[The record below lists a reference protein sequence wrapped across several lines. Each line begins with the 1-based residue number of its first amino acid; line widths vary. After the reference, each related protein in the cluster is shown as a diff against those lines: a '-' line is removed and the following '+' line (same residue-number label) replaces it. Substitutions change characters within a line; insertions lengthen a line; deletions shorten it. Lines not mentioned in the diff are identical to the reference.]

1 MKKYLILFISALV
14 LASCSNEVDTTPV
27 KSSEK
32 AVLKFSLSAAP
43 NLDSRGG
50 IVLDADSTIYD
61 CTILTFDLDGNI
73 SGKGYEAISGG
84 VARFDMQV
92 GLSTNRGDSCIVY
105 AIANTNNPNLF
116 DGVQNY
122 DQFHSMF
129 LSFDKPDDLVA
140 GNIKI
145 GNNTLGFTSL
155 TTNGQLMTTEAIKV
169 KITDG
174 IVPFRLKL
182 YSQSA
187 KIKFTI
193 NAPTGDAINGFR
205 LKGYQLFM
213 VPLSGYLDNRYKGI
227 EPDAAFEAPG
237 GTYGNYP
244 RVNLAGDSTVVHFT
258 YYMNE
263 SHQGEQKSNPATSV
277 KERTAAHAKPH
288 ATYIEVY
295 VADMAGKQGTY
306 RYYLGNLTT
315 DINNSKFNYYNIL
328 RGYDYYVTINLNDID
343 VSDPRFSWDQAS

>member
-32 AVLKFSLSAAP
+32 AVLKLSLSAAP

-92 GLSTNRGDSCIVY
+92 GLSTNRGESCDVY

-116 DGVQNY
+116 DNIENF
-122 DQFHSMF
+122 DQFHAMF
-129 LSFDKPDDLVA
+129 LSFDTAQDLVD
-140 GNIKI
+140 GNLKI
-145 GNNTLGFTSL
+145 GNTSI
-155 TTNGQLMTTEAIKV
+155 TTNGQVMTSEKIRVKV
-169 KITDG
+169 TDG
-174 IVPFRLKL
+174 IVPFRIKL
-182 YSQSA
+182 YSQCA

-193 NAPTGDAINGFR
+193 KAEMGDAINGFR
-205 LKGYQLFM
+205 LKGYQLFN

-227 EPDAAFEAPG
+227 EPESAYEAPLG
-237 GTYGNYP
+237 EYGNYP
-244 RVNLAGDSTVVHFT
+244 RVNLTGDSTVVHFT

-263 SHQGEQKSNPATSV
+263 SHQGEQMVNPAKTV
-277 KERTAAHAKPH
+277 KERTAAHAPAH
-288 ATYIEVY
+288 ATYLEVY
-295 VADMAGKQGTY
+295 VADMEGHTGTY
-306 RYYLGNLTT
+306 RYYLGNLVT
-315 DINNSKFNYYNIL
+315 DITASKFNYYNIL

-343 VSDPRFSWDQAS
+343 DTDPRFKWDKAS

>member
-14 LASCSNEVDTTPV
+14 LASCSNEVDTTHV
-27 KSSEK
+27 KSYEK
-32 AVLKFSLSAAP
+32 AVLKLSLSAAP
-43 NLDSRGG
+43 NLDSRSG
-50 IVLDADSTIYD
+50 IALDADSTIYD

-116 DGVQNY
+116 DNIQNY

-129 LSFDKPDDLVA
+129 LSFDTPEDLVA

-155 TTNGQLMTTEAIKV
+155 TTNGQVMTSDGVRVKV
-169 KITDG
+169 TDG
-174 IVPFRLKL
+174 IVPFRIKL

-193 NAPTGDAINGFR
+193 KAEMGDAINGFR
-205 LKGYQLFM
+205 VKGYQMFC

-227 EPDAAFEAPG
+227 EPESAFEAPLG
-237 GTYGNYP
+237 QYGNYP
-244 RVNLAGDSTVVHFT
+244 RVNLTGDSTIVHFT

-263 SHQGEQKSNPATSV
+263 SHQGEKLVNPATSV
-277 KERTAAHAKPH
+277 KERTAAHAPAH
-288 ATYIEVY
+288 ATYLEVY
-295 VADMAGKQGTY
+295 VADMEGHTGTY
-306 RYYLGNLTT
+306 RYYLGNLVT
-315 DINNSKFNYYNIL
+315 DITASKFNYYNIL

-343 VSDPRFSWDQAS
+343 DTDPRFSWDNP

>member
-32 AVLKFSLSAAP
+32 AVLKLSLSTAP
-43 NLDSRGG
+43 NLDSRSG
-50 IVLDADSTIYD
+50 IALDDDGIIYD

-84 VARFDMQV
+84 VSTFDMQV
-92 GLSTNRGDSCIVY
+92 GLSTNRGESCDVY

-116 DGVQNY
+116 DNIQNF
-122 DQFHSMF
+122 DQFHDMF
-129 LSFDKPDDLVA
+129 LSFDTAQDLVD
-140 GNIKI
+140 GNLKI
-145 GNNTLGFTSL
+145 GNTSI
-155 TTNGQLMTTEAIKV
+155 TTNGQLMTSEKIRVKV
-169 KITDG
+169 TDG
-174 IVPFRLKL
+174 IVPFRIKL

-193 NAPTGDAINGFR
+193 NAEMGDAINGFR
-205 LKGYQLFM
+205 VKGYQMFN
-213 VPLSGYLDNRYKGI
+213 VPLSGYLDNRYKNI
-227 EPDAAFEAPG
+227 NPATAFEAPG

-244 RVNLAGDSTVVHFT
+244 RVNLTDNPTVVNFT

-263 SHQGEQKSNPATSV
+263 SHQGEVLDNPAKSV
-277 KERTAAHAKPH
+277 KERTAAHAPEH

-295 VADMAGKQGTY
+295 VANMEGRTGTY
-306 RYYLGNLTT
+306 RYYLGNLVT
-315 DINNSKFNYYNIL
+315 DITASKFNYYNIL

-343 VSDPRFSWDQAS
+343 ETDPRFKWD

>member
-32 AVLKFSLSAAP
+32 AVLKLSLSAAP
-43 NLDSRGG
+43 NLDSRSG
-50 IVLDADSTIYD
+50 IALDADSTIYD
-61 CTILTFDLDGNI
+61 CTILTFDFDGNI

-116 DGVQNY
+116 DNIQNY

-129 LSFDKPDDLVA
+129 LSFDTPEDLVA

-145 GNNTLGFTSL
+145 GNNTLGFTTL
-155 TTNGQLMTTEAIKV
+155 TTNGQVMTSDGVRVKV
-169 KITDG
+169 TDG
-174 IVPFRLKL
+174 IVPFRIKL

-193 NAPTGDAINGFR
+193 NAEMGDAINGFR
-205 LKGYQLFM
+205 VKGYQMFC

-227 EPDAAFEAPG
+227 EPESAFEAPLG
-237 GTYGNYP
+237 EYGNYP
-244 RVNLAGDSTVVHFT
+244 RVNLTGDSTVVHFT

-263 SHQGEQKSNPATSV
+263 SHQGEKLVNPATSV
-277 KERTAAHAKPH
+277 KERTAAHAPAH
-288 ATYIEVY
+288 ATYLEVY
-295 VADMAGKQGTY
+295 VADMEGRTGTY
-306 RYYLGNLTT
+306 RYYLGNLVT
-315 DINNSKFNYYNIL
+315 DITASKFNYYNIL

-343 VSDPRFSWDQAS
+343 DTDPRFTWDE

>member
-32 AVLKFSLSAAP
+32 AVLKLSLSATP
-43 NLDSRGG
+43 NLDSRSG
-50 IVLDADSTIYD
+50 IALDDDGIIYD

-84 VARFDMQV
+84 VATFDMQV
-92 GLSTNRGDSCIVY
+92 GLSTNRGESCDVY

-116 DGVQNY
+116 DNIQNF
-122 DQFHSMF
+122 DQFHDMF
-129 LSFDKPDDLVA
+129 LSFDTAQDLVD
-140 GNIKI
+140 GNLKI
-145 GNNTLGFTSL
+145 GNTSI
-155 TTNGQLMTTEAIKV
+155 TTNGQLMTSE
-169 KITDG
+169 KIRVNVTDG
-174 IVPFRLKL
+174 IVPFRIKL

-193 NAPTGDAINGFR
+193 NAEMGDAINGFR
-205 LKGYQLFM
+205 VKGYQMFN
-213 VPLSGYLDNRYKGI
+213 VPLSGYLDNRYKNI
-227 EPDAAFEAPG
+227 NPASAFEAPG

-244 RVNLAGDSTVVHFT
+244 RVNLTDNPTVVNFT

-263 SHQGEQKSNPATSV
+263 SHQGEVLDNPATSV
-277 KERTAAHAKPH
+277 KERTAAHAPAH
-288 ATYIEVY
+288 ATYLEVY
-295 VADMAGKQGTY
+295 VANMEGRTGTY
-306 RYYLGNLTT
+306 RYYLGNLVT
-315 DINNSKFNYYNIL
+315 DITASRYNYYNIL

-343 VSDPRFSWDQAS
+343 DKDPRFKWD

>member
-43 NLDSRGG
+43 NLNSRSG
-50 IVLDADSTIYD
+50 IALDADSTIYD

-92 GLSTNRGDSCIVY
+92 GLSTNRGDSCVVY

-116 DGVQNY
+116 DDIQNY
-122 DQFHSMF
+122 NQFHSMF
-129 LSFDKPDDLVA
+129 LSFDTPEDLVA

-155 TTNGQLMTTEAIKV
+155 TTNGQVMTSEGVRVKV
-169 KITDG
+169 TDG
-174 IVPFRLKL
+174 IVPFRIKL

-193 NAPTGDAINGFR
+193 KAEMGDAINGFR
-205 LKGYQLFM
+205 LKGYQLCN
-213 VPLSGYLDNRYKGI
+213 VPLSGYLDNRYKNVNPETGYN
-227 EPDAAFEAPG
+227 APLNE
-237 GTYGNYP
+237 YGNYP
-244 RVNLAGDSTVVHFT
+244 KVNITGDSTIVHFT

-263 SHQGEQKSNPATSV
+263 SHQGEQKSNPATSA
-277 KERTAAHAKPH
+277 KERTAAHAKPN
-288 ATYIEVY
+288 AAYIEVY
-295 VADMAGKQGTY
+295 VADMEGHTGIY
-306 RYYLGNLTT
+306 RYYLGNLIT
-315 DINNSKFNYYNIL
+315 DITASKFNYYNIL

-343 VSDPRFSWDQAS
+343 DTDPRFKWIE

>member
-1 MKKYLILFISALV
+1 MKRYLILFISALV
-14 LASCSNEVDTTPV
+14 LAACSNEEVVTTQEN
-27 KSSEK
+27 SEK
-32 AVLKFSLSAAP
+32 AVLKFSLTAEP
-43 NLDSRGG
+43 NQNSRS
-50 IVLDADSTIYD
+50 IDLAADSTIYD

-116 DGVQNY
+116 DNIQNY

-129 LSFDKPDDLVA
+129 LSFAMPQDLVD

-145 GNNTLGFTSL
+145 GNSTLGYTDL
-155 TTNGQLMTTEAIKV
+155 TTNGQVMTTVGTKV
-169 KITDG
+169 KVTDG
-174 IVPFRLKL
+174 VVPFRLKL

-193 NAPTGDAINGFR
+193 NAEMGDAINGFR
-205 LKGYQLFM
+205 LKGYQLCM
-213 VPLSGYLDNRYKGI
+213 VPLSGYLDNRYNGI
-227 EPDAAFEAPG
+227 EPESAFEAPE

-244 RVNLAGDSTVVHFT
+244 RVNLTGDSTVVHFT

-263 SHQGEQKSNPATSV
+263 SHQGEVLVNPATSV
-277 KERTAAHAKPH
+277 KERTADHAPAH

-295 VADMAGKQGTY
+295 VANLEGRTGKY

-315 DINNSKFNYYNIL
+315 DITSSKFNYYNIL

-343 VSDPRFSWDQAS
+343 DTDPRFSWDNP